1 MKTRILSAIIALP
14 LVLIPIYFGGLP
26 MYSIILLAMIIGLME
41 FHRAFQIN
49 SPFIYGIEIAGAFL
63 QLLVI
68 RLDFYSFLFAPL
80 ILVVFILLGYYMV
93 KYPKYPMDKLF
104 VSMFSFVYLIIF
116 TSHIVL
122 IRENLQKGNYFIWL
136 ILLIAFGSDTCAY
149 FSGVTLGKHK
159 LAPKLSPKKTIEG
172 SIGAIIG
179 TSLITLAFG
188 FYMFNNGIEKNLVNI
203 LFFVIMGF
211 FGSMVSQ
218 LGDMAA
224 SAMKRVVGIK
234 DFGKLLPGHGG
245 IIDRLDSIIFVAPFV
260 YYMTVLILEV

>member
-1 MKTRILSAIIALP
+1 MKTRILSALIALP
-14 LVLIPIYFGGLP
+14 LVLIPIYYGGLP
-26 MYSIILLAMIIGLME
+26 MYSIIMIAFIIGLME
-41 FHRAFQIN
+41 FHRAFQIK
-49 SPFIYGIEIAGAFL
+49 SRFIYGVELVGAVL

-68 RLDFYSFLFAPL
+68 RFDLHLFLFAPL
-80 ILVVFILLGYYMV
+80 IVVVFTLLGYYMV
-93 KYPKYPMDKLF
+93 NYPKYSMDKIF
-104 VSMFSFVYLIIF
+104 VSVFAFVYLVLF

-122 IRENLQKGNYFIWL
+122 IRESLPKGNYFIWL
-136 ILLIAFGSDTCAY
+136 ILLIAFGSDTFAY

-179 TSLITLAFG
+179 TSFITLAFG
-188 FYMFNNGIEKNLVNI
+188 FFMFSNGVEKNAMNI
-203 LFFVIMGF
+203 LFFVLMGF
-211 FGSMVSQ
+211 FGSIVSQ

-245 IIDRLDSIIFVAPFV
+245 IIDRLDSIIFVSPFV
-260 YYMTVLILEV
+260 YYMTLLILEV